1 MLYFDFGF
9 TDHEIIF
16 ANFMQIYQ
24 EINVAMFYRC
34 RTKKILLMPSIK
46 KMYKE
51 IQRSWILCLEELNSF
66 ILFL

>member
-9 TDHEIIF
+9 THHAIIF

-46 KMYKE
+46 K
-51 IQRSWILCLEELNSF
+51 NV
-66 ILFL
+66 